1 MTYPDYI
8 DTTIEHLRTAKNS
21 KTKRKHTE
29 NTEKSADNGA
39 KSA

>member
-8 DTTIEHLRTAKNS
+8 DTTIEHLRTTKNS
-21 KTKRKHTE
+21 IK
-29 NTEKSADNGA
+29 TEKAADSGA

>member
-8 DTTIEHLRTAKNS
+8 DTTIEHLHTAKNS
-21 KTKRKHTE
+21 KK
-29 NTEKSADNGA
+29 TEKSADSGA